1 MVLCCSNSKSALV
14 RNTMDSVNQYIIF
27 DKYIKALAE
36 QKLTEQTK
44 YRAQVEGV
52 SYSKKV
58 NREGLY
64 EKSKKRHLN
73 ALKSVRDIYLKGSTR
88 KLTDNRNKLSNTKK
102 SVQIIKP
109 NTGFVTY
116 CEIASV
122 HGFRWL
128 VGATIRQRVF
138 WLIILGLM
146 LVTVSFTLWT
156 SMSLHEDD
164 PTILYTEPRTIW
176 DSSFPSITLCNFNYI
191 SKRKLNKLLN
201 EDFSPQTIQQIRPYL
216 RYLLYNVLPVNATP
230 TEYQYLDMILKSKNY
245 THLEFLQKISPDCQ
259 SQLIRCKLHDH
270 IRPCRELFQRIET
283 ENGFCCSFIY
293 DENLLGKDTKGQT
306 MSFGYRWGLT
316 ILLDPQVEDYY
327 ASRSKL
333 AGFQIFSHETADRI
347 SMDYPHQMVFAR
359 NEIDIRVTTSLT
371 YAIPYV
377 RRYDVDMRRCYFNN
391 ERKLLTFSN
400 YTQYTCFLDCRSR
413 QMLATCGCVPPL
425 WSRTS
430 NWSICTL
437 TQASCVKANMER
449 IMRTINHVHRDV
461 EPYKSNPNSE
471 RYICQCYPNCN
482 LYIYNTYY
490 DVTPLERNFSMND
503 MEFL

>member
-1 MVLCCSNSKSALV
+1 
-14 RNTMDSVNQYIIF
+14 
-27 DKYIKALAE
+27 
-36 QKLTEQTK
+36 
-44 YRAQVEGV
+44 
-52 SYSKKV
+52 
-58 NREGLY
+58 
-64 EKSKKRHLN
+64 
-73 ALKSVRDIYLKGSTR
+73 
-88 KLTDNRNKLSNTKK
+88 
-102 SVQIIKP
+102 
-109 NTGFVTY
+109 
-116 CEIASV
+116 
-122 HGFRWL
+122 
-128 VGATIRQRVF
+128 
-138 WLIILGLM
+138 
-146 LVTVSFTLWT
+146 
-156 SMSLHEDD
+156 
-164 PTILYTEPRTIW
+164 
-176 DSSFPSITLCNFNYI
+176 
-191 SKRKLNKLLN
+191 
-201 EDFSPQTIQQIRPYL
+201 
-216 RYLLYNVLPVNATP
+216 
-230 TEYQYLDMILKSKNY
+230 MILKSKNY

-503 MEFL
+503 MEFFSGVELKNHLMVHVFVSDMSGEHTRLDVYYQWQNNFGLFGGITSLYMGCSFISILEIFFFLFVRPLCNWLARRRPRRQVGHNNNLKWAGKRKPKIAISSIA